1 MNDRL
6 RNLAL
11 QDGRFSPEAYRFLL
25 DGLEHAIR
33 LAGRAQKEGVER
45 HVTGN
50 EVLAGLIEYARNS
63 FGPLAA
69 QVWRSWG
76 LTETLDWG
84 RIVFVLVD
92 NELLSRQEEDR
103 MEDFQSD
110 LDFDRL
116 FVEEYEVRLPN
127 QL

>member
-6 RNLAL
+6 RTLAL
-11 QDGRFSPEAYRFLL
+11 KDGRFSPEAYRFLL

-33 LAGRAQKEGVER
+33 LAGRSQKEGPER
-45 HVTGN
+45 HVTGS
-50 EVLAGLIEYARNS
+50 EVLAGLIEYARSS

-92 NELLSRQEEDR
+92 NELLARQDDDR
-103 MEDFQSD
+103 MEDFQTD
-110 LDFDRL
+110 WEFEPL
-116 FVEEYEVRLPN
+116 FVEEYEVRLPS